1 MELCT
6 EKNQHAQYNLQYHLV
21 LVTKYR
27 KPCITPEMFRVIEG
41 QLKKVA
47 EGFRA
52 EVEEISFEPDHVHLL
67 MQVPPQVSLSVMV
80 NSMKSTSS
88 RLVRKLFAEP
98 LSGVYRKP
106 VFWNRSYLILSSGGA
121 PIDVI
126 QEYIRE
132 QGTQEHAAKTARRKK
147 RLSPPEP

>member
-1 MELCT
+1 MELRT

-27 KPCITPEMFRVIEG
+27 KPCITPQMFRVIEG

-67 MQVPPQVSLSVMV
+67 MQVPPQISLSVMI

-88 RLVRKLFAEP
+88 RLVRKLFAEHM
-98 LSGVYRKP
+98 SGFYGKP
-106 VFWNRSYLILSSGGA
+106 VFWNMSYLILSCGGA

-126 QEYIRE
+126 RGYIRE
-132 QGTQEHAAKTARRKK
+132 QGTQEHAAKAARRKR